1 MYHQCKKIALLRDQF
16 LLFEIL
22 RMKKILILSFLSFA
36 IHAQAQTQ
44 TPLSVDWQKIQAQAR
59 GQTVYFNAWGG
70 SEVTNAYIDWAAK
83 EVKSR
88 YGVALRH
95 VKVTDTADVVKRVQT
110 EMAAGR
116 VKNGS
121 VDLIWLNGENFG
133 HLKNANLLY
142 GPWAETLPNWGAVDL
157 NKPVRS
163 DFSVPTDGLESPW
176 GTAQLTFIADK
187 KTTVMPPHS
196 AKEWLQ
202 FAKANPGRTSYPKPP
217 DFHGTTF
224 LKQLLIELTPNPALL
239 QQPVNAAVF
248 NTATAPLWHF
258 LDQLHPLQWREGKA
272 FPASAAAMHRMLA
285 DGVLRLSLTFNPN
298 EAANLIASFQLPASA
313 YSFGFTAGTLGNV
326 HFVAI
331 PINAKA
337 KAGAQVVANF
347 LLSPEAQARKADIS
361 VWGDGSVLDVAKL
374 PAALQASF
382 AKKAPGAL
390 LVSVPL
396 LAEPHASWVDAL
408 EAEWLKRYGS
418 N

>member
-1 MYHQCKKIALLRDQF
+1 MRDQ
-16 LLFEIL
+16 LLFFEIL
-22 RMKKILILSFLSFA
+22 LMKKILLLSLLSIA
-36 IHAQAQTQ
+36 LTAHAQTSPSA
-44 TPLSVDWQKIQAQAR
+44 PSSAAWQKTEALAR

-83 EVKSR
+83 AVKSR
-88 YGVALRH
+88 YGVELRH

-116 VKNGS
+116 VENGS
-121 VDLIWLNGENFG
+121 VDLVWLNGENFG
-133 HLKNANLLY
+133 HLKSAGFLF
-142 GPWAETLPNWGAVDL
+142 GPWAEALPNWGAVDL

-163 DFSVPTDGLESPW
+163 DFSVPTDGYESPW

-187 KTTVMPPHS
+187 KATATPPRS

-224 LKQLLIELTPNPALL
+224 LKQLLIELTANPVVL
-239 QQPVNAAVF
+239 QQPVSAGVF
-248 NTATAPLWHF
+248 KAATAPLWAF
-258 LDQLHPLQWREGKA
+258 LDQLHPQQWRAGKA

-285 DGVLRLSLTFNPN
+285 DGELRLSLTFNPN

-313 YSFGFTAGTLGNV
+313 YSFGFTGGTVGNV

-331 PINAKA
+331 PINANA

-347 LLSPEAQARKADIS
+347 LLSPEAQTHKADIA
-361 VWGDGSVLDVAKL
+361 VWGDGTVLNLAKL
-374 PAALQASF
+374 PSALQARF
-382 AKKAPGAL
+382 NKKAPGAL
-390 LVSVPL
+390 TDYVPT

-408 EAEWLKRYGS
+408 ESEWLKRYGT